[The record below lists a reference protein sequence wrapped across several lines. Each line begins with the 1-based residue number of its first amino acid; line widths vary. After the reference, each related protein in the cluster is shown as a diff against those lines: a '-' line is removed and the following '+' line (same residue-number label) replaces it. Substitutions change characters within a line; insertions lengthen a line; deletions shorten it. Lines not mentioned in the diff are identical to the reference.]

1 MGGGGGGGSGGGGG
15 GGFTVGVL
23 VQPPLRPNVTKC
35 KVEFAG
41 PSSPELAH
49 GKSM

>member
-1 MGGGGGGGSGGGGG
+1 MGGGGGGGAGGSGGAGSPG
-15 GGFTVGVL
+15 
-23 VQPPLRPNVTKC
+23 QPPLWPNVTKC

-49 GKSM
+49 AKSM